1 MRLHRAAEVQLN
13 VKEVFSGRMSLT
25 AYERLIITHATVT
38 GWVVKAVS
46 SVQSG
51 IPASSLKQL
60 ISINDALSQDL
71 NTLSL
76 ERVAEESLPVIPAT
90 NTAQAFGLAYVI
102 LGATHGSRILY
113 PRLRSVSG
121 ITHLEEYHYFK
132 ACTEF
137 PAAYWSTFTD
147 QLNKNTS
154 MPQQQKYSL
163 QSATEVFRNFIAV
176 HEKLAQQL

>member
-1 MRLHRAAEVQLN
+1 
-13 VKEVFSGRMSLT
+13 MSLT
-25 AYERLIITHATVT
+25 AYKRLITTHATIT
-38 GWVVKAVS
+38 GWVVEAVS
-46 SVQSG
+46 SVRPG
-51 IPASSLKQL
+51 IPASSLKEL
-60 ISINDALSQDL
+60 ISINDALSKDL

-76 ERVAEESLPVIPAT
+76 QRVVEEPSPAIHAK

-121 ITHLEEYHYFK
+121 IAHLEEYHYFK
-132 ACTEF
+132 VCTEF
-137 PAAYWSTFTD
+137 PAAYWATFTD
-147 QLNKNTS
+147 QLNKSIS

-163 QSATEVFRNFIAV
+163 QSATEVFLNFIAV